1 MNCSVLKDG
10 AYNSEPVWR
19 GLTLVNLFPLWI
31 IASGWQSKSLNSN
44 VEIMHDEWS
53 NFFKSVDFHFG
64 IFQVEHNDPDNK
76 SLLRFGAL
84 WQSEFNHDSLLVYST
99 GRSPTMFSDLRRE
112 VPLLTPG
119 IAILSVGTEIYYGD
133 TMTQDLG
140 WVDELN
146 KGWSRPAIEEVA
158 KEMNLKYQV
167 QILTH

>member
-1 MNCSVLKDG
+1 MWTYSR
-10 AYNSEPVWR
+10 SEWKR
-19 GLTLVNLFPLWI
+19 E
-31 IASGWQSKSLNSN
+31 SLNPM
-44 VEIMHDEWS
+44 VIMNEHS
-53 NFFKSVDFHFG
+53 VFVSVFTFFLYLQVDHAD
-64 IFQVEHNDPDNK
+64 HDNK

-133 TMTQDLG
+133 TMTPDLG
-140 WVDELN
+140 WVEELD
-146 KGWSRPAIEEVA
+146 KGWSRPAVEEVA

-167 QILTH
+167 RIFVLHYNL